1 MTNDLVTN
9 SNVDNYNYIVV
20 LKMMIKMIVIV
31 TIGYNDDSDCNFLW
45 SERWY

>member
-9 SNVDNYNYIVV
+9 SNVDNYNYIIV

-31 TIGYNDDSDCNFLW
+31 TICYYDYSDCNFLW

>member
-9 SNVDNYNYIVV
+9 SNVDNYNYIIV

-31 TIGYNDDSDCNFLW
+31 TIG
-45 SERWY
+45 